1 MTDVLIAGG
10 GIGGLPAA
18 LTLRARGI
26 EPTVL
31 ESASHLGPLGVGI
44 NLLPHAVS
52 ELYDLGLGDELSKVA
67 VAPTSISYYDTDGTL
82 LFREPRGIDG
92 GYGPPLY
99 SVHRGRLQMLL
110 LSALR
115 ERRRPAQVRTG
126 AELHSFHPHGNR
138 VRANTSAGDLLPDA
152 RHLHD

>member
-1 MTDVLIAGG
+1 MIIVSGLHRYWTYRTAAPTLDMREGVDMTDVLIAGG
-10 GIGGLPAA
+10 GIGGLTAA

-31 ESASHLGPLGVGI
+31 ERASHLGPLGVGI

-82 LFREPRGIDG
+82 LFREPRGID
-92 GYGPPLY
+92 
-99 SVHRGRLQMLL
+99 
-110 LSALR
+110 
-115 ERRRPAQVRTG
+115 
-126 AELHSFHPHGNR
+126 
-138 VRANTSAGDLLPDA
+138 
-152 RHLHD
+152 